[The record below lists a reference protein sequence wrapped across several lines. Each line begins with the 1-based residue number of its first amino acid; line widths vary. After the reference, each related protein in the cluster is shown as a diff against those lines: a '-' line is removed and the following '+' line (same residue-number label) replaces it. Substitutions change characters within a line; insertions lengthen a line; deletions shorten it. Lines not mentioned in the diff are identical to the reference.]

1 MIPYLL
7 IADLQ
12 NTALSAILAFS
23 DRVLYR
29 CYSAM
34 PRLFGFSP
42 LEDQVAAGATM
53 WVGGSLA
60 FVVPAIIIAMQCLS
74 RSSSQ
79 RSLSRYRTPDG
90 PDSILATSERLRWRP
105 AQTTLKA
112 CEAIAFVVLYG
123 MAGYFWPWLATAS

>member
-60 FVVPAIIIAMQCLS
+60 FVVRQSLLLCSACRGALPNVVSPGIGHQMDPTPFS
-74 RSSSQ
+74 RP
-79 RSLSRYRTPDG
+79 RSG
-90 PDSILATSERLRWRP
+90 
-105 AQTTLKA
+105 
-112 CEAIAFVVLYG
+112 FVG
-123 MAGYFWPWLATAS
+123 FRCK